1 MDVKANSHDT
11 LFELQTLF
19 NMRQQQNESN
29 DHYLERFS
37 SNVHT
42 VDMAKGGHI
51 FCSHELIECKDQD
64 SITDHEKKV
73 EEKS

>member
-11 LFELQTLF
+11 LFDALQTLF
-19 NMRQQQNESN
+19 NMRQQKNESN
-29 DHYLERFS
+29 DHYLERFN

-51 FCSHELIECKDQD
+51 SVLMD
-64 SITDHEKKV
+64 
-73 EEKS
+73 